1 MLALGGGAMS
11 GLTGRQGRQLRYWD
25 RSARTYDR
33 QMAFAERRLFADTR
47 AWLCGQAT
55 GETLEVAIGTGLN
68 LPFYPAAVRLT
79 GVEWSG
85 LMLAGARR
93 RAHDLGLN
101 VDLLQGDAQA
111 LSFPDGRF
119 DTVVCT
125 FALCSIS
132 DDRAALA
139 EMARVLRPG
148 GLLLLADHVV
158 ASSWPLRLL
167 QALMDA
173 VSVPLYD
180 EHYRRRPLPLV
191 RALGFDIERHDRFR
205 LGIMERFAARK
216 PSSTSIARGGR
227 PGVS

>member
-1 MLALGGGAMS
+1 MS
-11 GLTGRQGRQLRYWD
+11 GLSGREGRQLRFWD
-25 RSARTYDR
+25 RSAPSYDR
-33 QMAFAERRLFADTR
+33 KMDFAERRLFGDTR

-68 LPFYPAAVRLT
+68 LPHYPGSVSLT
-79 GVEWSG
+79 AVEWSG
-85 LMLAGARR
+85 PMLEIARR
-93 RAHDLGLN
+93 RASELGRV
-101 VDLLQGDAQA
+101 VDLQSGDARA

-125 FALCSIS
+125 FSMCSIS
-132 DDRAALA
+132 DERAALA
-139 EMARVLRPG
+139 GMARVLRPG

-158 ASSWPLRLL
+158 ASSWPVRAL

-191 RALGFDIERHDRFR
+191 RAMGFDIERHDRFR
-205 LGIMERFAARK
+205 LGVIERFAARK
-216 PSSTSIARGGR
+216 PAAA
-227 PGVS
+227 